1 MHIQDRL
8 KHYGDRRDHVKSN
21 PFAKLSLEDTRTNTR
36 DTVKVNYMYMKQ
48 KPRLHVLCILA
59 RNSCIHI
66 DQDILLYMC

>member
-36 DTVKVNYMYMKQ
+36 DTVKVNYMYMYMTHINE
-48 KPRLHVLCILA
+48 PPLHVLRILA

-66 DQDILLYMC
+66 DQDIL